1 MSDNLKQSI
10 NNVKLGENTRLAD
23 FVNLYG
29 CEIGD
34 NSRIGAFVEIQKNAK
49 IGRNVKVSS
58 HTFIC
63 EGVTIED
70 DVFVGHNVSFINDKY
85 PRATADGQPQTEAD
99 WVCVPTLVKKGAS
112 IGTSSTIL
120 CGVTVG
126 ENAIVGAGSVVTKD
140 VSAGAVVAGI
150 PARFVRGIDSEA
162 VVKDEGAKPIP
173 FLDLKAQYRSIKSEI
188 LPAVNKVLDNC
199 TFTLGEEVAA
209 FEREFSAYQN
219 AGFGIA
225 VNTGTSAL
233 HLALLSAGIGP
244 GDEVITVSFTFVAT
258 TAAIVYT
265 GAKPVF
271 VDIDPNSL
279 TMDVSKIENAITPR
293 TKAILPVHIHGQSAD
308 MDPIIDIAR
317 RHGLVVIEDCCQ
329 AHGAEYKGRRVGS
342 IGDMGCFSFY
352 PGKNLGAYGEGGMVV
367 TNNQKYDHTIRM
379 LRDWGAESKYCHILK
394 GYNYRM
400 EGMQGAILRVK
411 LRHLE
416 AWTEARRSHARRY
429 NYLLTDSG
437 VGIPCEMP
445 FNRHVYHIYAVRVPQ
460 RDAFQKSLTAQG
472 VQTGIHYPIP
482 VHLQPAYAD
491 LGYKAGDFPHT
502 EAAAEEVL
510 SLPMFAELTSDQQD
524 TVSKAVHE
532 VFKTLSQHPSG
543 FLSLPVQEG
552 QQHTMD
558 SAGVVGVCSQFSTT
572 STPI

>member
-85 PRATADGQPQTEAD
+85 PRATANGQPQSEAD
-99 WVCVPTLVKKGAS
+99 WVCVPTLVRKGAS

-140 VSAGAVVAGI
+140 VPANVVVAGI
-150 PARFVRGIDSEA
+150 PARFVREIDSGA
-162 VVKDEGAKPIP
+162 VVTDTGPKQVP
-173 FLDLKAQYRSIKSEI
+173 FLDLKAQYRSIKTEI
-188 LPAVNKVLDNC
+188 LPAVTKVMESC
-199 TFTLGEEVAA
+199 SFVLGDEVSA

-219 AGFGIA
+219 AAFGIA

-233 HLALLSAGIGP
+233 HLSLLAAGIGP

-258 TAAIVYT
+258 VAAIVYT
-265 GAKPVF
+265 GATPVF
-271 VDIDPNSL
+271 VDIDPDSL
-279 TMDVSKIENAITPR
+279 TMDVSEIEKAITPR
-293 TKAILPVHIHGQSAD
+293 TKAILPVHLHGQPAD
-308 MDPIIDIAR
+308 MDPIIEIAR
-317 RHGLVVIEDCCQ
+317 SHGLIVIEDACQ

-352 PGKNLGAYGEGGMVV
+352 PGKNLGAYGEGGMVIS
-367 TNNQKYDHTIRM
+367 NNQDYEQTIRM
-379 LRDWGAESKYCHILK
+379 LRDWGAESKYRHVLK

-416 AWTEARRSHARRY
+416 AWTEARRNHARRY
-429 NYLLTDSG
+429 DELLADSG
-437 VGIPCEMP
+437 VKIPCEMP
-445 FNRHVYHIYAVRVPQ
+445 SNRHVYHIYAVRIPE
-460 RDAFQKSLTAQG
+460 RDAFQKALLALG

-482 VHLQPAYAD
+482 VHLQPAFAD

-524 TVSKAVHE
+524 TVSEAVHE
-532 VFKTLSQHPSG
+532 VFMSLTLRPSECLL
-543 FLSLPVQEG
+543 FPLNED
-552 QQHTMD
+552 QQYTVD
-558 SAGVVGVCSQFSTT
+558 LEGVV
-572 STPI
+572 